1 MIINEISFDFSR
13 ISSDGILIALI
24 GYLVVF
30 TALTLLFYVFNF
42 LPKILQIKRRKK
54 SIEEGKKV
62 EEIEND
68 PSGEV
73 NAAIAMAL
81 YLYLNDVHDK
91 ESNVITIKRVTKTYS
106 PWSSKIYNMGL
117 RPKN

>member
-1 MIINEISFDFSR
+1 MIINEITFDLSK
-13 ISSDGILIALI
+13 ISSDGIFMAMV

-30 TALTLLFYVFNF
+30 TALTALYYVFYF
-42 LPKILQIKRRKK
+42 LPKLMNIKRKK
-54 SIEEGKKV
+54 KIAEQGIEA
-62 EEIEND
+62 ISEND

-81 YLYLNDVHDK
+81 YLYLNEVHDK
-91 ESNVITIKRVTKTYS
+91 ESNVITIKRVNKVYS

>member
-1 MIINEISFDFSR
+1 MIINEISFDLSR
-13 ISSDGILIALI
+13 ISMDGIFISVV
-24 GYLVVF
+24 GYIVVF
-30 TALTLLFYVFNF
+30 VALTVLYYVFYF
-42 LPKILQIKRRKK
+42 LPKLMNIKRRKK
-54 SIEEGKKV
+54 ITEQGV
-62 EEIEND
+62 ETITEND

-81 YLYLNDVHDK
+81 YLYLNEVHDK
-91 ESNVITIKRVTKTYS
+91 ESNVITIKRVNKVYS